1 VSPLRG
7 LVPFQAPAVSEA
19 ESGLAELHHAY
30 DAAVRLWAEVA
41 PAEVRGWL
49 SPSMA
54 GRLPAV
60 FERRQARLVVPV
72 VEADLILEVGP
83 QRLMQVEFETSPG
96 SDLVQR
102 MLDYRSRI
110 MYRHPGY
117 HLTQYIVVLGSGL
130 VTGFDDLER
139 LGFALQVKVVYLR
152 DCDPQEFLRNPAMAP
167 FAVLARGS
175 RAERERSLG
184 AALRLIRDSGH
195 PQKRVLLQ
203 VLDGLAGIR
212 LDRATVER
220 TEKEN
225 GMSIEPLVEFY
236 LDTELGQR
244 MVDIGRQQGLGQGLE
259 QGREQGLEQ
268 GRERLLLALMRVR
281 FGDDPELPTVARRL
295 AAWPEEAAITA
306 ITAATTPLVLLN
318 AQSPSGT

>member
-1 VSPLRG
+1 
-7 LVPFQAPAVSEA
+7 
-19 ESGLAELHHAY
+19 
-30 DAAVRLWAEVA
+30 
-41 PAEVRGWL
+41 
-49 SPSMA
+49 
-54 GRLPAV
+54 
-60 FERRQARLVVPV
+60 
-72 VEADLILEVGP
+72 
-83 QRLMQVEFETSPG
+83 MQVEFETSPG

-152 DCDPQEFLRNPAMAP
+152 DCDPQEFLGNPAMAP
-167 FAVLARGS
+167 FAVPARGS
-175 RAERERSLG
+175 RAERERSLR
-184 AALRLIRDSGH
+184 AALRLIRDSDH

-295 AAWPEEAAITA
+295 AVWPEEAAVTA
-306 ITAATTPLVLLN
+306 ITAAATSLVLLN
-318 AQSPSGT
+318 AQPPSGT

>member
-1 VSPLRG
+1 M
-7 LVPFQAPAVSEA
+7 SEA

-72 VEADLILEVGP
+72 AEADLIMEVGP

-130 VTGFDDLER
+130 VTGFDDLEQ

-152 DCDPQEFLRNPAMAP
+152 DCDPQEFLGNPAMGSVRRA
-167 FAVLARGS
+167 GS
-175 RAERERSLG
+175 RFSGGTGAVAEG
-184 AALRLIRDSGH
+184 G
-195 PQKRVLLQ
+195 V
-203 VLDGLAGIR
+203 
-212 LDRATVER
+212 AT
-220 TEKEN
+220 
-225 GMSIEPLVEFY
+225 
-236 LDTELGQR
+236 DQR
-244 MVDIGRQQGLGQGLE
+244 Q
-259 QGREQGLEQ
+259 
-268 GRERLLLALMRVR
+268 
-281 FGDDPELPTVARRL
+281 
-295 AAWPEEAAITA
+295 
-306 ITAATTPLVLLN
+306 
-318 AQSPSGT
+318 